1 MAWRYLA
8 QQALT
13 GELLDLDIPLTRE
26 ELRWDLS
33 GPGTLRG
40 TIPSEYAQLNYSNGL
55 PVFGRAREGEWSTYL
70 YAEES
75 GRIRWGGILQRSRY
89 AGPLW
94 QLEAAG
100 FTSYPQGMAYQGP
113 YYKRTVADPTG
124 IFAAIWAHLQTQ
136 PDGNLGVTVVLPGNC
151 PVRIGT
157 TTEPYELAWWENTDC
172 GAELGQ
178 LAQETPFDFTESHDW
193 SGPSTI
199 THKVTVAYPRVGR
212 RRDDLVFNHDNLREA
227 VELER
232 DGSPGA
238 FANVSYVV
246 GKGEGATT
254 VQGYDGVRD
263 GRLRRM
269 TVYTD
274 KLASTKARANSLAR
288 RERLVRALEP
298 ALSGIV
304 VNDHDN
310 ARIGSWQVGDDIR
323 VEVELPTIGR
333 VDIWHRITA
342 WTLQTD
348 STAQL
353 SLARSNTFHYGSIAG

>member
-8 QQALT
+8 QEALT
-13 GELLDLDIPLTRE
+13 GELLDLDLPLTRE

-33 GPGTLRG
+33 GPGALRG
-40 TIPSEYAQLNYSNGL
+40 TLPADYAELRYSSGA
-55 PVFGRAREGEWSTYL
+55 PVFGKSREGEWRTYL

-75 GRIRWGGILQRSRY
+75 GRIRWGGIFQRGRY
-89 AGPLW
+89 GSL
-94 QLEAAG
+94 LGVEAAG
-100 FTSYPQGMAYQGP
+100 FTSYPQGMAYVGP
-113 YYKRTVADPTG
+113 YKRWLAVNPTDV
-124 IFAAIWAHLQTQ
+124 FAYLWGQLQAQ

-157 TTEPYELAWWENTDC
+157 AEEPYELAWWENTDT
-172 GAELGQ
+172 GAEQAQ

-193 SGPSTI
+193 SGASTI

-212 RRDDLVFNHDNLREA
+212 RRDDLTFNPDNLREV

-232 DGSPGA
+232 DGSAGG
-238 FANVSYVV
+238 FANVSYVI

-274 KLASTKARANSLAR
+274 KLAGTKARANSLAQ
-288 RERLVRALEP
+288 RERLVRNLQP
-298 ALSGIV
+298 ALASIT
-304 VNDHDN
+304 VNDHPN
-310 ARIGSWQVGDDIR
+310 ARVGSWQVGDDIR
-323 VEVELPTIGR
+323 VEVQLPTLGW
-333 VDIWHRITA
+333 VDQWHRIVSWA
-342 WTLQTD
+342 LLTD
-348 STAQL
+348 TSAQL
-353 SLARSNTFHYGSIAG
+353 TLARSDTFHYGSVAS